1 MTPILK
7 GKRHYYSIIFFSDA
21 VKTGEYVGKDDD
33 FWPNKSKFYFS
44 SYNMDEMSRD
54 YVIALSKEISADFY
68 NRYKDK
74 FPETPLFAKIE
85 TPFQNSDG
93 ETCDEEGVYFI
104 KIDLTSL
111 HLKYNTW

>member
-1 MTPILK
+1 
-7 GKRHYYSIIFFSDA
+7 
-21 VKTGEYVGKDDD
+21 
-33 FWPNKSKFYFS
+33 
-44 SYNMDEMSRD
+44 MSRD